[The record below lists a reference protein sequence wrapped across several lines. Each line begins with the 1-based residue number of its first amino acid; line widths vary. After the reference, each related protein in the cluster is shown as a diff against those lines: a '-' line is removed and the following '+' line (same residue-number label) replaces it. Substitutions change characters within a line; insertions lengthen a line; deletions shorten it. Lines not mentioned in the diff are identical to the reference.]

1 MPEKPH
7 KRQFLSRFDAVVDS
21 QRRLA
26 IPKAWRFDSDP
37 ESLEF
42 YLSLGPGPS
51 LEFYEYEEYERRLEL
66 QEQKRIDEN
75 SEFVTTAS
83 NMYSMTFT
91 LDKQGR
97 FILPQHILDIAQ
109 ITSKVYLIGSGNF
122 GSIYAPEVWARRE
135 PALQEIINYNL
146 SFRKSKT
153 TVIQSNT
160 NVEVVNSESK

>member
-42 YLSLGPGPS
+42 YLCLGAGPS
-51 LEFYEYEEYERRLEL
+51 LEFYEYEEFERRLEL
-66 QEQKRIDEN
+66 QEQKRIDEQ
-75 SEFVTTAS
+75 SEYYATAS
-83 NMYSMTFT
+83 NMYSMIFT

-97 FILPQHILDIAQ
+97 FILPQYMLDVAE

-135 PALQEIINYNL
+135 PELQKLIDYNL
-146 SFRKSKT
+146 SFRPNKTAVVKSETK
-153 TVIQSNT
+153 
-160 NVEVVNSESK
+160 VEVMNSETK